1 MLYRLFRFDRWALL
15 ALAALLALLAVGC
28 RGGGKDASLVDVA
41 LSSGDVPADWVSAD
55 FGQEDGRD
63 LWKIL
68 PELLTVDSEAHLFI
82 RAFQE
87 EDGRHGVATILIET
101 EEAAALPQIG
111 EDEQSLGPLAR
122 LLEQQDVLLSPI
134 VLGGDP
140 GTYFA
145 ATNAPVPGSLRS
157 RLVRLLD
164 EGLLFSDSVIF
175 VAGPVLAVV
184 TVWYPEKD
192 DPLRDVDDLAGE
204 VERRLQA
211 YLDG

>member
-1 MLYRLFRFDRWALL
+1 MKHTLFRFDRWALL
-15 ALAALLALLAVGC
+15 TLAALLALLAVGC
-28 RGGGKDASLVDVA
+28 GGVGQEASLVDAA

-55 FGQEDGRD
+55 FGQEEGRD

-68 PELLTVDSEAHLFI
+68 PELLTVDAEAHLFI
-82 RAFQE
+82 RPFLE

-164 EGLLFSDSVIF
+164 EGFLFSDSVIF

-192 DPLRDVDDLAGE
+192 DPLRDVDDLANE

>member
-1 MLYRLFRFDRWALL
+1 MRHTLFRFDRWTLL
-15 ALAALLALLAVGC
+15 TLAALLALLAVGC
-28 RGGGKDASLVDVA
+28 RSGGEDASLLDVA

-55 FGQEDGRD
+55 FGQEGGRD
-63 LWKIL
+63 LWNIL
-68 PELLTVDSEAHLFI
+68 PELLTADAEAHLFI

-111 EDEQSLGPLAR
+111 EDEQVLGPLAR

-145 ATNAPVPGSLRS
+145 AINAPVPGSLRS

-164 EGLLFSDSVIF
+164 EGFLFSDSVIF
-175 VAGPVLAVV
+175 VAGPVLVVV

-204 VERRLQA
+204 VERRLQV
-211 YLDG
+211 YLSG

>member
-1 MLYRLFRFDRWALL
+1 MKHTLFRFDRWALL
-15 ALAALLALLAVGC
+15 ALAVLLALLLVGC
-28 RGGGKDASLVDVA
+28 RGGGQDASLLDVA

-55 FGQEDGRD
+55 FGQEGGRD
-63 LWKIL
+63 LWEIL
-68 PELLTVDSEAHLFI
+68 PELLTADAEAHLFI

-111 EDEQSLGPLAR
+111 EDEQALGPLAR
-122 LLEQQDVLLSPI
+122 LLERQDVLLSPI

-145 ATNAPVPGSLRS
+145 ATNAPVSGSLRS

-164 EGLLFSDSVIF
+164 ESLLFSDSVIF

-204 VERRLQA
+204 VERRLQV
-211 YLDG
+211 YLGG

>member
-1 MLYRLFRFDRWALL
+1 MQYTLFRFDRWALL
-15 ALAALLALLAVGC
+15 TLAALLALLVVGC
-28 RGGGKDASLVDVA
+28 RGGGTDASLVDVA

-55 FGQEDGRD
+55 FGQEEGRD

-122 LLEQQDVLLSPI
+122 LLAQQDVLLSLT

-184 TVWYPEKD
+184 TVWYPEKE
-192 DPLRDVDDLAGE
+192 DPLRDVDDLADE

>member
-1 MLYRLFRFDRWALL
+1 M
-15 ALAALLALLAVGC
+15 AALLALLAVGC
-28 RGGGKDASLVDVA
+28 RGGGQDASLLDVA

-55 FGQEDGRD
+55 FGQEEGRD
-63 LWKIL
+63 LWEIL
-68 PELLTVDSEAHLFI
+68 PELLTADSEAHLFI

-111 EDEQSLGPLAR
+111 EDERALGPLAR

-145 ATNAPVPGSLRS
+145 AIDAPVPGSLRS

-175 VAGPVLAVV
+175 SSGTVLAVV
-184 TVWYPEKD
+184 TVWYPEED
-192 DPLRDVDDLAGE
+192 DPLRDVDDLADE
-204 VERRLQA
+204 VEARLQV
-211 YLDG
+211 YLGG

>member
-1 MLYRLFRFDRWALL
+1 MQYTLFRFNRWALL
-15 ALAALLALLAVGC
+15 TLAALLALLAVGC
-28 RGGGKDASLVDVA
+28 RGGGEDASLVDVA
-41 LSSGDVPADWVSAD
+41 LSSGDVPSDWVSAD
-55 FGQEDGRD
+55 FGQEGGRD
-63 LWKIL
+63 LWEIL
-68 PELLTVDSEAHLFI
+68 PELLTADAEAHLFI

-111 EDEQSLGPLAR
+111 EDEQLLGPLAR

-145 ATNAPVPGSLRS
+145 AINAPVPGSLRS

-164 EGLLFSDSVIF
+164 EGFLFSDSVIF

-211 YLDG
+211 YLGG

>member
-1 MLYRLFRFDRWALL
+1 MQYTLFRFDRWALL
-15 ALAALLALLAVGC
+15 TLAALLALLVVGC
-28 RGGGKDASLVDVA
+28 RGCGTDASLVDVA

-55 FGQEDGRD
+55 FGQEEGRD

-122 LLEQQDVLLSPI
+122 LLAQQDVLLSLT

-192 DPLRDVDDLAGE
+192 DSLRDVDDLADE

>member
-1 MLYRLFRFDRWALL
+1 MKHTLFRFDRWALL
-15 ALAALLALLAVGC
+15 TLAALLALLAVGC
-28 RGGGKDASLVDVA
+28 GGGGQEASLVDAA

-55 FGQEDGRD
+55 FGQEEGRD

-164 EGLLFSDSVIF
+164 EGFLFSDSVIF

-192 DPLRDVDDLAGE
+192 DPLRDVDDLADE